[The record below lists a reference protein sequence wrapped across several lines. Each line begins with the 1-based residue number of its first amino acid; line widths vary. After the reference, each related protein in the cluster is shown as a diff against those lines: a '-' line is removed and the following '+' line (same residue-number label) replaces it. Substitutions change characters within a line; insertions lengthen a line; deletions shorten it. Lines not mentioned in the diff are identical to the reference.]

1 MIWSGDYGVGGRI
14 QVEIALA
21 GEKTFGLKSSRD
33 TAIHPLWVC
42 FYHTRHIISVIKSK
56 PGLVKSSVTCP
67 LFPPLWSSHICS
79 FWLGSFRGSCLCD
92 SRTKWLNEA
101 HFSYRGWCHNRA
113 DSNDTIVG

>member
-1 MIWSGDYGVGGRI
+1 M
-14 QVEIALA
+14 EIALA

-67 LFPPLWSSHICS
+67 LFPPPFGQATFARFGWGLFEAAVFATH
-79 FWLGSFRGSCLCD
+79 G
-92 SRTKWLNEA
+92 LN
-101 HFSYRGWCHNRA
+101 G
-113 DSNDTIVG
+113 